1 MEWSH
6 GKDRMASV
14 LERLLEPKKEKK
26 TFSQKLK
33 SCFCCFTNKD
43 KHIKNDK
50 DSIDTDETYD
60 RTVHFKDTLSFI
72 E

>member
-26 TFSQKLK
+26 TFSQKLT

-43 KHIKNDK
+43 KHIKNDNN
-50 DSIDTDETYD
+50 
-60 RTVHFKDTLSFI
+60 RNVHFKDSLSFI

>member
-26 TFSQKLK
+26 TFSQKLT

-43 KHIKNDK
+43 NVKTNNK
-50 DSIDTDETYD
+50 S
-60 RTVHFKDTLSFI
+60 VHFRDSLSYA